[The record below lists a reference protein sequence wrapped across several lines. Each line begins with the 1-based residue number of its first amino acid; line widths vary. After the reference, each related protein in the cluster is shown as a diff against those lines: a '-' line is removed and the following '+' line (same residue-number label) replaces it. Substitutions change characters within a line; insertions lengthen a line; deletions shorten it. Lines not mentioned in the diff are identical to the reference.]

1 MAEDLTGLQ
10 EGVRPEISSG
20 RQYIHREYK
29 FEEAAKFP
37 IYKISAKKDE
47 EIVQFFNKFIDAKTK
62 DVTEKDMLTFV
73 GVALNLRHPITGQEI
88 FHEPWTPDI
97 MCSDFA
103 AAVPS
108 ETSKVSMTQSGSPA
122 VVTTIVPS
130 TERMEE
136 SMKDQANAICF
147 LLSWLTRYVVKSPS
161 VALSLQ
167 YSKLPG
173 TYMKFYQKS
182 SKIFSKFAPDSAW
195 ILSLRSAFDA
205 FVRVKNTLVLHV
217 ASAETRWKQGD
228 PSAFNL
234 LRFLYFQNLEF
245 MGMHAYA
252 SIVSIINKVSLRP
265 ALILTWLRMSG
276 AELAIDEAY
285 LIMSTLDN
293 GLIPSGMSKERL
305 WKYARL
311 LDAGYFNRLQTSYA
325 AELMATLAYIEIKL
339 GISSEAGY
347 DSPLNIF
354 AIANNNHI
362 KEIGRAKAEA
372 FIQCKNKMISLSK
385 DASIVDKIYYAKKMG
400 MTETSKGLPTAS
412 NTMSGKRRAEEPP
425 EKEESR
431 KKKPPP
437 VLNIPKKKPPPF

>member
-1 MAEDLTGLQ
+1 MKDITLEDLKAVHPQYTGLQ

-20 RQYIHREYK
+20 QCIHREYK

-47 EIVQFFNKFIDAKTK
+47 EIVQFFNKFIVAKTK
-62 DVTEKDMLTFV
+62 DVTEKDMLSFV
-73 GVALNLRHPITGQEI
+73 GIALNLRHPITGQEI

-108 ETSKVSMTQSGSPA
+108 ETRKVSMMTQSGSPA

-217 ASAETRWKQGD
+217 ASAETSLTLKQD
-228 PSAFNL
+228 PRAFNL

-252 SIVSIINKVSLRP
+252 SIVSIINEVSLP
-265 ALILTWLRMSG
+265 PPLILTWLRMSG
-276 AELAIDEAY
+276 AELAIDEAG

-293 GLIPSGMSKERL
+293 GMIPSGVSKERL

-311 LDAGYFNRLQTSYA
+311 LDAGYFNRLQTSYV

-372 FIQCKNKMISLSK
+372 FIAECKNKTISL
-385 DASIVDKIYYAKKMG
+385 
-400 MTETSKGLPTAS
+400 SKGLPTAS

-437 VLNIPKKKPPPF
+437 VVNILKKKPPPF